1 MKISAIIRS
10 MPLRE
15 GTEPSES
22 ADSLGEGAAGAL
34 AMPTEDQ
41 VAAAVAALT
50 MLAEPS
56 RLRLLWAASQK
67 ELDVGSIASIAGIT
81 STAASQHLAKLRLS
95 GLVSTRRDGRRVL
108 YSARNA
114 HVRKLITEALH
125 QADHHVSGWP
135 DHD

>member
-1 MKISAIIRS
+1 MVRS
-10 MPLRE
+10 MPRRRATKRAE
-15 GTEPSES
+15 A
-22 ADSLGEGAAGAL
+22 ADSLGEEPAGGL
-34 AMPTEDQ
+34 AMPTDAQ

-56 RLRLLWAASQK
+56 RLRLLWAASQS
-67 ELDVGSIASIAGIT
+67 ELDVGSLASVAGVT
-81 STAASQHLAKLRLS
+81 ATAASQHLAKLRLS

>member
-1 MKISAIIRS
+1 

-15 GTEPSES
+15 VTEPSES
-22 ADSLGEGAAGAL
+22 TALDDERAAEVV
-34 AMPTEDQ
+34 AMPTENQ

-56 RLRLLWAASQK
+56 RLRLLWAASQT
-67 ELDVGSIASIAGIT
+67 ELDVGSIASVVGIT
-81 STAASQHLAKLRLS
+81 PTAASQHLAKLRLS

>member
-1 MKISAIIRS
+1 MSAIVPS
-10 MPLRE
+10 MRPRPATKRAE
-15 GTEPSES
+15 AP
-22 ADSLGEGAAGAL
+22 DSLGEERTGGL
-34 AMPTEDQ
+34 AMPTDDQ

-56 RLRLLWAASQK
+56 RLRLLWAASQT
-67 ELDVGSIASIAGIT
+67 ELDVGSLASVAGVT
-81 STAASQHLAKLRLS
+81 ATAASQHLAKLRLS
-95 GLVSTRRDGRRVL
+95 GLVSTRRDGRHVL

-135 DHD
+135 DHDE

>member
-1 MKISAIIRS
+1 MRPRQATKPA
-10 MPLRE
+10 E
-15 GTEPSES
+15 D
-22 ADSLGEGAAGAL
+22 ADSLGEEPAGGL
-34 AMPTEDQ
+34 TMPTDDQ

-56 RLRLLWAASQK
+56 RLRLLWAASQT
-67 ELDVGSIASIAGIT
+67 ELDVGSLASVAGIT
-81 STAASQHLAKLRLS
+81 ATAASQHLAKLRLS

-135 DHD
+135 DHDE

>member
-1 MKISAIIRS
+1 MSAIVRS
-10 MPLRE
+10 MLPRQATKPVE
-15 GTEPSES
+15 D
-22 ADSLGEGAAGAL
+22 ADSRGEKPAGGL
-34 AMPTEDQ
+34 AMPTDEQ

-56 RLRLLWAASQK
+56 RLRLLWAASQT
-67 ELDVGSIASIAGIT
+67 ELDVGSLASVAGIT
-81 STAASQHLAKLRLS
+81 ATAASQHLAKLRLS
-95 GLVSTRRDGRRVL
+95 GLVSTRRDGRHVL
-108 YSARNA
+108 YAARNA

>member
-1 MKISAIIRS
+1 MT
-10 MPLRE
+10 PRE
-15 GTEPSES
+15 VTEPPES
-22 ADSLGEGAAGAL
+22 ASNDERPADVV
-34 AMPTEDQ
+34 AMPTDDQ

-67 ELDVGSIASIAGIT
+67 ELDVGSIASVVGI
-81 STAASQHLAKLRLS
+81 SPTAASQHLAKLRLS
-95 GLVSTRRDGRRVL
+95 GLVSTRREGRRVL
-108 YSARNA
+108 YSARIA
-114 HVRKLITEALH
+114 HVRKLITEALY

>member
-1 MKISAIIRS
+1 MF
-10 MPLRE
+10 
-15 GTEPSES
+15 
-22 ADSLGEGAAGAL
+22 GEGRTGGL
-34 AMPTEDQ
+34 AMPTDDQ

-56 RLRLLWAASQK
+56 RLRLLWAASQT
-67 ELDVGSIASIAGIT
+67 ELDVGSLASVAGVT
-81 STAASQHLAKLRLS
+81 ATAASQHLAKLRLS
-95 GLVSTRRDGRRVL
+95 GLVSTRRDGRHVL

-135 DHD
+135 DHDE

>member
-1 MKISAIIRS
+1 
-10 MPLRE
+10 
-15 GTEPSES
+15 
-22 ADSLGEGAAGAL
+22 
-34 AMPTEDQ
+34 MPTDAQ

-56 RLRLLWAASQK
+56 RLRLLWAASQS
-67 ELDVGSIASIAGIT
+67 ELDVGSLASVAGVT
-81 STAASQHLAKLRLS
+81 ATAASQHLAKLRLS